1 MSVCFLRFKDFME
14 AIQNDGRIGATH
26 IAIYAAIWL
35 FWLEC
40 DKPESIL
47 VYARQIMPMAKIR
60 ASSTY
65 YGCLSDLNDFG
76 YLHYEPSCNR
86 NKPSRISLYKMETG
100 F

>member
-1 MSVCFLRFKDFME
+1 MSVCILRFKDFME

-47 VYARQIMPMAKIR
+47 VYARQIMPKAKIR

-65 YGCLSDLNDFG
+65 YGCLMDLRCFG
-76 YLHYEPSCNR
+76 YLQYEPSYNR
-86 NKPSRISLYKMETG
+86 NKPSRISLCEMG
-100 F
+100 AG